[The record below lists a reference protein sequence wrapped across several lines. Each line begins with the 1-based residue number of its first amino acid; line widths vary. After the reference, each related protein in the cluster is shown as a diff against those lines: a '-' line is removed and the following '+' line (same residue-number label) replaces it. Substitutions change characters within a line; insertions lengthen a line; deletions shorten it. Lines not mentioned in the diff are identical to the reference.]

1 MQQHAT
7 NDLVRVEGDG
17 ILTVTFSRDHK
28 LNAVN
33 AKMLD
38 GLRVAVDD
46 LAERE
51 DLRVMVIAAKGR
63 YFTAGIDI
71 NGMPVGGVD
80 REPSGIKFRHEYSR
94 LHKFFDD
101 LESVE
106 KPVIL
111 AAHAPCLGFGVEMGL
126 SCDFRLAAARASF
139 SLPEIRNLAALP
151 GSGGISRLTRVVGP
165 HWARWLA
172 MAGQT
177 MDAQQALSAGL
188 VHAVYSDQVFHES
201 VSAFAK
207 DLASQSAEALALA
220 KITID
225 AAVNADRRSARDFD
239 RVADHLLV
247 SSAEHRAKVD
257 EFLRRSGRQ
266 PE

>member
-1 MQQHAT
+1 VHQPEG
-7 NDLVRVEGDG
+7 DLVRIEHDG
-17 ILTVTFSRDHK
+17 VLTVTFSRDHK

-33 AKMLD
+33 AKMID
-38 GLRVAVDD
+38 GLRIAVDD
-46 LAERE
+46 LAERD

-71 NGMPVGGVD
+71 NEMPVGGLD
-80 REPSGIKFRHEYSR
+80 REPSGVRFRHEYSR
-94 LHKFFDD
+94 LHRFFDD
-101 LESVE
+101 LEAVE

-111 AAHAPCLGFGVEMGL
+111 AAHGPCLGFGVEMGL

-151 GSGGISRLTRVVGP
+151 GSGGISRLTRMVGP

-188 VHAVYSDQVFHES
+188 VHAVYRDEEFHEA
-201 VSAFAK
+201 VSAFAR
-207 DLASQSAEALALA
+207 DLVSQSSEALALA

-225 AAVNADRRSARDFD
+225 AAVSADRRSARDFD
-239 RVADHLLV
+239 RVADHFLV
-247 SSAEHRAKVD
+247 NTAQHRAKVE
-257 EFLRRSGRQ
+257 EFRRRSERRT
-266 PE
+266 E